1 MNLTAL
7 LEDPRLF
14 RFSQK
19 LNPMTVGLYRQL
31 LERHVASQPIASVL
45 DIGCGVG
52 AHRPLFPGKRYAGV
66 DVNPAYI
73 AMATRTYGDGF
84 RVMDAG
90 ALDFPTGTFDAAFT
104 TATCHHIDDDT
115 VESMVRE
122 ALRVVSPGG
131 AFHIVE
137 PVVPVSPRAAVKRFL
152 FANDR
157 GRHQRTLEALT
168 SLLQKRAR
176 IETVDMHAGVLHDV
190 CYVRLSAPRP

>member
-7 LEDPRLF
+7 LDDPRLF

-122 ALRVVSPGG
+122 ALRVVTPGG

-137 PVVPVSPRAAVKRFL
+137 PVVPVSPRAAVKRLL

-190 CYVRLSAPRP
+190 CYVRLAATRP